1 MATSYLSTRVT
12 VATEQDA
19 KKLDRVMKYLNNTR
33 GAGLVLEGAGSLVV
47 RAYIDAAHG
56 VHEDGMGHQGLFV
69 TLGMGLVMAK
79 SRKQKVQ
86 CKSSTETELVA
97 LSDFVEQVKWVKDY
111 LEAQGH
117 KTGPARVYQDNT
129 STMAK
134 VKQDSLS
141 GKDRKK
147 HFKKRRLLV
156 KDSVDEKIVTLK
168 YLPTEAMVADLLTKP
183 LQGQLFKRLRMAMIN
198 CDDSLCGGVS
208 VNMISDIAKASNIIN
223 NVNNKESKNNNRIKP
238 RQRQT
243 ATNRELGKSQF
254 GKQR

>member
-1 MATSYLSTRVT
+1 
-12 VATEQDA
+12 
-19 KKLDRVMKYLNNTR
+19 MKYLNNTG
-33 GAGLVLEGAGSLVV
+33 GAGLVLEGAGNLVV
-47 RAYIDAAHG
+47 RAYIDASHG
-56 VHEDGMGHQGLFV
+56 IREDGKGHQGLFI
-69 TLGMGLVMAK
+69 TLGMGPVLTK

-86 CKSSTETELVA
+86 CKSSTEAELVA
-97 LSDFVEQVKWVKDY
+97 LSDFIEQVEWVKDY

-156 KDSVDEKIVTLK
+156 KESVDDEVIALK

-183 LQGQLFKRLRMAMIN
+183 LQGTLFNRLRMAMIN
-198 CDDSLCGGVS
+198 NDDSFCGGGVGEY
-208 VNMISDIAKASNIIN
+208 DF
-223 NVNNKESKNNNRIKP
+223 RCY
-238 RQRQT
+238 
-243 ATNRELGKSQF
+243 
-254 GKQR
+254 